1 MTDAE
6 RGRQS
11 ILNPTVLRRLF
22 RQLEATDV
30 DELEVVWGTS
40 RLYLRREPGARTFIE
55 AVGVPGE
62 GATVAG
68 APVVAPLTGIF
79 WGRPSPEQPPFV
91 AVGEMVV
98 PGQVVGLIET
108 MKLFNEVIADRAG
121 EVLSIVATDGDLVE
135 VGQAL
140 MYVGPREV
148 GEPA

>member
-1 MTDAE
+1 
-6 RGRQS
+6 
-11 ILNPTVLRRLF
+11 
-22 RQLEATDV
+22 
-30 DELEVVWGTS
+30 
-40 RLYLRREPGARTFIE
+40 
-55 AVGVPGE
+55 
-62 GATVAG
+62 
-68 APVVAPLTGIF
+68 
-79 WGRPSPEQPPFV
+79 
-91 AVGEMVV
+91 MVV